1 MWTSSALS
9 ISSSMP
15 VILPARSGNMRWMRG
30 NSLSPS
36 ICFCSW
42 SHHLSRHRLG
52 WGVAS
57 SWRVLE
63 ALLRAHLLGT
73 NHRHWWHAWPGHH
86 GHWLGSRLV
95 HRSRLLL
102 TNPGSSNPRSA
113 GSNHTSHAHSGHTA
127 GPWHCLLL
135 WPAGLGTDL
144 GGSEE

>member
-42 SHHLSRHRLG
+42 GGGSGKHRGGQRLLALDEHCLLRRRSSTWCHHLSRHHLG
-52 WGVAS
+52 WRVAS

-63 ALLRAHLLGT
+63 ALLRTHLGS

-86 GHWLGSRLV
+86 GHWL
-95 HRSRLLL
+95 RS
-102 TNPGSSNPRSA
+102 
-113 GSNHTSHAHSGHTA
+113 
-127 GPWHCLLL
+127 
-135 WPAGLGTDL
+135 
-144 GGSEE
+144 